1 MFEVP
6 RLKIRAR
13 TGVYAPGQERVVQ
26 ILESALDILIE
37 EGYRAVTMREIARRC
52 GVRVG
57 AISHYYKSRADLL
70 QDLLNGILNSYE
82 AIFDEIRRSSQYSAE
97 EKLSLF
103 ISSILDDILT
113 EKTTNLFPEL
123 WAMANHDPMVAK
135 IVDIIYI
142 RSRAVI
148 NEFIVDINPKLDAE
162 ERETLALFI
171 SASLEGM
178 TVFAGWQKPWAGQ
191 MPLLKTIAC
200 RSLVDTVKTITSQD
214 LRAAGAVSGQ
224 ATRTWT
230 PPTLLNPKDYAALT
244 AGGVSPSINATD
256 GASAGAIPNRSGAS
270 PGGARNTQGAGRAR
284 RPQP

>member
-1 MFEVP
+1 MIEVP
-6 RLKIRAR
+6 RLTIRAR

-26 ILESALDILIE
+26 ILETALDILIE

-57 AISHYYKSRADLL
+57 AISHYYKSRSDLL

-82 AIFDEIRRSSQYSAE
+82 VIFDEIRRSNQYSSE

-103 ISSILDDILT
+103 ISAILDDILT

-142 RSRAVI
+142 KSRAVI
-148 NEFIVDINPKLDAE
+148 NEFVLDMNPKLDAE
-162 ERETLALFI
+162 ERETVALFI

-178 TVFAGWQKPWAGQ
+178 TVFAGWEKPWAGQ
-191 MPLLKTIAC
+191 MPMLKTIAC
-200 RSLVDTVKTITSQD
+200 RSLIDTVKTMTSQD
-214 LRAAGAVSGQ
+214 LKAARTASGRAKG
-224 ATRTWT
+224 TWT

-244 AGGVSPSINATD
+244 ADGVSPAIGSTES
-256 GASAGAIPNRSGAS
+256 ASAGTIPSRSGPS
-270 PGGARNTQGAGRAR
+270 PDGGRKRSAGRASKTSA
-284 RPQP
+284 